1 MIPGPVNPLT
11 AEVKNTRVPT
21 AKTALGLPVYLHKVK
36 RRKLAQTVLEA
47 VVSIKVNQVIQKMPV
62 LEIVVVIPL
71 EALDVASSFSIK
83 APLHT

>member
-1 MIPGPVNPLT
+1 MIV
-11 AEVKNTRVPT
+11 EVKNTRVPI
-21 AKTALGLPVYLHKVK
+21 AKTVRGLPVYLHKVK
-36 RRKLAQTVLEA
+36 RHKLARTALEA